1 LAPEKDEARIEGA
14 MKALRTDITDG
25 ADGRARYKSAPNFAP
40 PGQSTQMIVGADAAT
55 DAAIVSR
62 AAGLYDR
69 FRLRRVYYSAFS
81 PIPDA
86 SAVLPLVRP
95 PLMREHR
102 LYQADWMMRFYGFS
116 AREVAGAAE
125 EGGNFPLDIDP
136 KLAWALKHRD
146 VFPIDVNR
154 ASRAELLRVPG
165 LGTKAVDRILA
176 ARGHRRLRLDDVA
189 LLTRSIAKLRPFL
202 VAADWRPVRLADAV
216 LPRPRAK
223 TEQLELLA

>member
-1 LAPEKDEARIEGA
+1 
-14 MKALRTDITDG
+14 
-25 ADGRARYKSAPNFAP
+25 
-40 PGQSTQMIVGADAAT
+40 
-55 DAAIVSR
+55 
-62 AAGLYDR
+62 
-69 FRLRRVYYSAFS
+69 
-81 PIPDA
+81 
-86 SAVLPLVRP
+86 
-95 PLMREHR
+95 
-102 LYQADWMMRFYGFS
+102 
-116 AREVAGAAE
+116 VAGAAE
-125 EGGNFPLDIDP
+125 EGGNFPLDIDR

-146 VFPIDVNR
+146 VFPLDVNR

>member
-1 LAPEKDEARIEGA
+1 MRAL
-14 MKALRTDITDG
+14 KADIADG
-25 ADGRARYKSAPNFAP
+25 ADAKARYKSAPAFAP
-40 PGQSTQMIVGADAAT
+40 AGQSTQMIVGADAAT

-62 AAGLYDR
+62 AATLYDR

-81 PIPDA
+81 LIPDA

-125 EGGNFPLDIDP
+125 EGGNLPLDIDP

-146 VFPIDVNR
+146 IFPLDVNR
-154 ASRAELLRVPG
+154 ASRELLLRVPG
-165 LGTKAVDRILA
+165 LGTKAVDRIIA
-176 ARGHRRLRLDDVA
+176 ARAHRRLRLDDVGRI
-189 LLTRSIAKLRPFL
+189 TRSVAKLRPFL

-216 LPRPRAK
+216 LPRPSAA
-223 TEQLELLA
+223 TEQLELFGGG